1 MHNTS
6 IGSMLL
12 NKRYLPIF
20 ITHTLSSVNI
30 NFIRGALVFL
40 IVHTFKQEPEFWTM
54 VTTTA
59 MSIPFFLFS
68 VMAGQ
73 LTDKF
78 SKSLVTQQLKLL
90 EIFTSAF
97 MVFALAYVSNP
108 WILVLASLV
117 ASTQQAFLSPVK
129 LSILPENFKRDE
141 LMPANALLETST
153 IMTIIVGFG
162 LGWLIPPNTSF
173 SIFGYH
179 TNNVF
184 IWYFGIMTMTLSIIG
199 YIASL
204 YITKLKPANPK
215 NSISFSLFSTIQ
227 KNIDDT
233 IQHDH
238 IWKII
243 LGISWIWFIGSI
255 IQPTI
260 YFYVSNE
267 LNAQNDI
274 YVLLSVLF
282 TIGVAVGSIFC
293 STFLKKSSDSRYS
306 PTALF
311 LISIA
316 SIILF
321 NASYPFP
328 NQTGVLGFLTSTHGL
343 IIVINIFIISFL
355 PRHCGCSFIRHAS
368 ASHKAF

>member
-117 ASTQQAFLSPVK
+117 ASTQQAFL
-129 LSILPENFKRDE
+129 
-141 LMPANALLETST
+141 
-153 IMTIIVGFG
+153 
-162 LGWLIPPNTSF
+162 
-173 SIFGYH
+173 
-179 TNNVF
+179 
-184 IWYFGIMTMTLSIIG
+184 
-199 YIASL
+199 
-204 YITKLKPANPK
+204 
-215 NSISFSLFSTIQ
+215 
-227 KNIDDT
+227 
-233 IQHDH
+233 
-238 IWKII
+238 
-243 LGISWIWFIGSI
+243 
-255 IQPTI
+255 
-260 YFYVSNE
+260 
-267 LNAQNDI
+267 
-274 YVLLSVLF
+274 
-282 TIGVAVGSIFC
+282 
-293 STFLKKSSDSRYS
+293 
-306 PTALF
+306 
-311 LISIA
+311 
-316 SIILF
+316 
-321 NASYPFP
+321 FP
-328 NQTGVLGFLTSTHGL
+328 RQTQYLT
-343 IIVINIFIISFL
+343 
-355 PRHCGCSFIRHAS
+355 
-368 ASHKAF
+368 